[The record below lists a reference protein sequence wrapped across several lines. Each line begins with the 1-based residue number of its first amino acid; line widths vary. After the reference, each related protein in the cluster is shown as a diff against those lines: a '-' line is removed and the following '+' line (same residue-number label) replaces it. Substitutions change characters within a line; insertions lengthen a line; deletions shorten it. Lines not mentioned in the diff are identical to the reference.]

1 LFDGGSGGGSPSCEG
16 GLSDDEDASNGEEAT
31 VMMSLLTCAPTLP
44 PPCAPIEVQ
53 PQLYRLLHLLR
64 HNVLI
69 SYDLI

>member
-1 LFDGGSGGGSPSCEG
+1 
-16 GLSDDEDASNGEEAT
+16 